1 MSSMWSTTSSSL
13 RSSSSDSKMAGTLAA
28 RLAASSESSWLPFL
42 WSESVVFLSVSG
54 VLKLSPSV
62 AAERVLGAF
71 LKTRGTWKIKDEIE
85 IVLKF

>member
-1 MSSMWSTTSSSL
+1 
-13 RSSSSDSKMAGTLAA
+13 MAGTLAA
-28 RLAASSESSWLPFL
+28 RLAASSESSWLPFF

-85 IVLKF
+85 IVFEILILLF

>member
-1 MSSMWSTTSSSL
+1 MSSTTSSPL

-28 RLAASSESSWLPFL
+28 GLAASSGSSWLLFF
-42 WSESVVFLSVSG
+42 WSELVVFLSVSG
-54 VLKLSPSV
+54 VLKLSPSD